1 MESDTAQLQHSFYH
15 HLSKICS
22 LGYLQKNFMMQKDRN
37 LQSLFLKNKNY
48 KEIVMFLL
56 LHLSFDER
64 TCLSVE
70 VRVSQ
75 GNVENFKH
83 FTAKKNADLLKYVIE
98 TLYWIHSRQSKKL
111 INNTSSYTEISFS
124 KYRLAHT
131 QMLLMTDFSSIKT
144 SLRSYQIQ
152 MKYVY

>member
-1 MESDTAQLQHSFYH
+1 M
-15 HLSKICS
+15 
-22 LGYLQKNFMMQKDRN
+22 
-37 LQSLFLKNKNY
+37 
-48 KEIVMFLL
+48 LL
-56 LHLSFDER
+56 LLYLSFDER

-98 TLYWIHSRQSKKL
+98 TLYCIHSRQSKNL